1 MEALLIKDS
10 SFGLCQMA
18 CVFKARINRE
28 FHRPGNLK
36 GVAGFK
42 ILTELYPYKCGS
54 KSPTTSTFSFNR
66 LSKSNIKVHTNF

>member
-1 MEALLIKDS
+1 MEALLIEACS

-18 CVFKARINRE
+18 CVFKARMNPK

-42 ILTELYPYKCGS
+42 ILTELFPIIDESGTLLFSGCGDYMWS
-54 KSPTTSTFSFNR
+54 
-66 LSKSNIKVHTNF
+66 